1 MDSKMSVSLSSR
13 SWVIG
18 AIALLCLLGL
28 TWAFGLMYVN
38 ESTVVMAYL
47 FTIFNSLQGMFI
59 FIFHCVLQK
68 KVWLMYWQWLQTVPT
83 GPRICLMWLAA
94 QAIIKWIRCFCIPN
108 VQNYEHVMRYF
119 SLLVHVWCVFIFIY
133 LQVRKEYGKCLRTH
147 CCSGKSVDSSI
158 GSGKGTASRAPG
170 RYSTGSQVTG
180 TFSCPLCYASFP
192 FLYPLNSLLSVSYY
206 TNWCLFSYW
215 LPLDLKNIMCMFF
228 NNSVCRQ

>member
-1 MDSKMSVSLSSR
+1 MRYARVGLFNDDTEFSASVFEESSSYLVSRQSHPTDAFLGVIELQKASLTLMCFRHVEVLCSAAAFR
-13 SWVIG
+13 RGYYQDYDPEIKSWVIG

-68 KVWLMYWQWLQTVPT
+68 KV
-83 GPRICLMWLAA
+83 
-94 QAIIKWIRCFCIPN
+94 
-108 VQNYEHVMRYF
+108 
-119 SLLVHVWCVFIFIY
+119 
-133 LQVRKEYGKCLRTH
+133 RKEYGKCLRTH

-170 RYSTGSQVTG
+170 RYSTGSQSRIRRMWNDTVRKQSESSFMTG
-180 TFSCPLCYASFP
+180 DINSSASLNRGTWSTTKYFPLHTLAFTR
-192 FLYPLNSLLSVSYY
+192 LHN
-206 TNWCLFSYW
+206 
-215 LPLDLKNIMCMFF
+215 
-228 NNSVCRQ
+228 

>member
-1 MDSKMSVSLSSR
+1 MVCNMAVCLYFR

-68 KVWLMYWQWLQTVPT
+68 KVCAVGMGRHLTANIKFMLWQI
-83 GPRICLMWLAA
+83 GPKS
-94 QAIIKWIRCFCIPN
+94 IIKCAKYEIVTFGFGLMVSLHVLYLCF
-108 VQNYEHVMRYF
+108 YF
-119 SLLVHVWCVFIFIY
+119 

-170 RYSTGSQVTG
+170 RYSTGSQVAR
-180 TFSCPLCYASFP
+180 LLILP
-192 FLYPLNSLLSVSYY
+192 FLFFLYI
-206 TNWCLFSYW
+206 
-215 LPLDLKNIMCMFF
+215 LDLLHFYL
-228 NNSVCRQ
+228 

>member
-1 MDSKMSVSLSSR
+1 MAACLFRR

-68 KVWLMYWQWLQTVPT
+68 KVPT
-83 GPRICLMWLAA
+83 HSWNCATRHQLAA
-94 QAIIKWIRCFCIPN
+94 HIITFISCFSECARRASPKVWNEVISLGFGL
-108 VQNYEHVMRYF
+108 MF
-119 SLLVHVWCVFIFIY
+119 SVYLCFWFI
-133 LQVRKEYGKCLRTH
+133 QVRKEYGKCLRTH

-170 RYSTGSQVTG
+170 RYSTGSQVAWHFKCPF
-180 TFSCPLCYASFP
+180 FSSITSLSLSSLANLDQLMLARFWNTTE
-192 FLYPLNSLLSVSYY
+192 LYQRRGLLIRR
-206 TNWCLFSYW
+206 W
-215 LPLDLKNIMCMFF
+215 
-228 NNSVCRQ
+228 